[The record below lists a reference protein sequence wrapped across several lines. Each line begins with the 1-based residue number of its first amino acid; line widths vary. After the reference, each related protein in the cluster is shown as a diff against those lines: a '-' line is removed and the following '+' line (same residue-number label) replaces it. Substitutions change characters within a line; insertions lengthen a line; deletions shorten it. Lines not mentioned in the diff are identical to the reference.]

1 MNKIVTFLLK
11 SIITYVLLK
20 YLKITYPII
29 IMNYKN
35 DIKKLSSLIN
45 ELKEL
50 KNRGRSEAETLVIQL
65 VSLFAVVLL
74 GMMSILIKNKI
85 YYDLALILGGLVSAL
100 IIITMYE
107 ILRITYKEWSVRK
120 KISSH
125 IEKMIERYGK

>member
-1 MNKIVTFLLK
+1 
-11 SIITYVLLK
+11 
-20 YLKITYPII
+20 
-29 IMNYKN
+29 MNYKN

-50 KNRGRSEAETLVIQL
+50 KNEGKSEAETLIIQL
-65 VSLFAVVLL
+65 VSLFAVALL
-74 GMMSILIKNKI
+74 GIMSVLTNNKMC
-85 YYDLALILGGLVSAL
+85 YDLALIFGGLVSAL

-107 ILRITYKEWSVRK
+107 IFRITYKEWKIRK

>member
-1 MNKIVTFLLK
+1 
-11 SIITYVLLK
+11 
-20 YLKITYPII
+20 
-29 IMNYKN
+29 MNYKN

-50 KNRGRSEAETLVIQL
+50 KNKGRSEAETLVIQL

-74 GMMSILIKNKI
+74 GIMSIQMNLKM

-107 ILRITYKEWSVRK
+107 IFRITYKEWGIRK